1 MASCLLAG
9 AYLGVVQQSY
19 SWGGMRNY
27 QQPGSVYK
35 PALRLVLVGVT
46 CLPVLALTKVALSSA
61 YATMIIAGVVPYS
74 IVGYFIFGICDEIS
88 LQCELYS
95 RKKDYLRVVEL

>member
-19 SWGGMRNY
+19 SWGGMRSY

-35 PALRLVLVGVT
+35 PALRIVLVGVT
-46 CLPVLALTKVALSSA
+46 CLPVLALTKVTLPNA
-61 YATMIIAGVVPYS
+61 YAMMVIAGIVPYS
-74 IVGYFIFGICDEIS
+74 ILGYLIFGICD
-88 LQCELYS
+88 
-95 RKKDYLRVVEL
+95 